1 MIGFPSRA
9 AKNCTADFPDMGRRI
24 VLNKR
29 KLTEES
35 SASTLQL
42 ENQKWELVMI
52 TGNAEY
58 QEFCVRA
65 ALKYGLKL
73 AKPMTLTD
81 SEDNMILA
89 AEP

>member
-1 MIGFPSRA
+1 M
-9 AKNCTADFPDMGRRI
+9 
-24 VLNKR
+24 LNKR
-29 KLTEES
+29 ELTEES

-42 ENQKWELVMI
+42 ENQKWESVMI